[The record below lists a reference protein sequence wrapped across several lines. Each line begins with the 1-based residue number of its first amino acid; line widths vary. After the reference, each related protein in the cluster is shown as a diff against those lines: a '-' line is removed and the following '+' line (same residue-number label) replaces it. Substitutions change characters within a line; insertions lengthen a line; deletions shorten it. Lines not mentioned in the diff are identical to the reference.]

1 MSEAYGEPVVRPLRA
16 DDAAAVRAL
25 FTAAFGNT
33 LYAEAPRAALARALE
48 SVGTGTEDEQ
58 ARGVVVETDGQTVG
72 VAIYGMI
79 VNAERAAK
87 MHGMAVAADS
97 RRHGVARKL
106 IDAFVTQLAARGVRF
121 ILVEFPDASELAG
134 GRSLLLHSK
143 FVEESRVPDHF
154 RDGIA
159 LAFLR
164 RDLT

>member
-1 MSEAYGEPVVRPLRA
+1 MSSSHGEVVVRPLRA
-16 DDAAAVRAL
+16 EDAAAAQAL

-33 LYAEAPRAALARALE
+33 LYAEAPRAALVRALA
-48 SVGTGTEDEQ
+48 SAVAGTEDEQ
-58 ARGVVVETDGQTVG
+58 ARGMVVETDGQTVG

-79 VNAERAAK
+79 ANAESAAK

-134 GRSLLLHSK
+134 GRALLLHSK